1 MSFVRREFKQPDFGI
16 RTFYTETITSDAAEY
31 TIYYILYYTILYYTI
46 LYYTILY
53 YTILYYTILYYTI
66 LCLVLL

>member
-53 YTILYYTILYYTI
+53 YTILYYFVFSVAVI
-66 LCLVLL
+66 VPN